1 MNSDQIKTFQKA
13 KNEAINNLN
22 YIINNLRDSGGNI
35 NKIDSNIY
43 QAAKSYI
50 SSKFGENKNDI
61 AKLTNQLGKIVNQ
74 LNNLNPNSNVFTED
88 EDKGYYGLAF
98 PAVGNF
104 LIALNFELIQD
115 KKSDEWFS
123 FSGVLIH
130 EVSHNF
136 FVLNTEDIEYSYY
149 YLLQLSDEQKIKNA
163 TNWEYFYLYSISNNR
178 RNVKNEE

>member
-1 MNSDQIKTFQKA
+1 MWISTDSALSDYMAGSSAGCGEIY
-13 KNEAINNLN
+13 NHSNLN
-22 YIINNLRDSGGNI
+22 LYHYATNNSVKYVD
-35 NKIDSNIY
+35 
-43 QAAKSYI
+43 
-50 SSKFGENKNDI
+50 
-61 AKLTNQLGKIVNQ
+61 
-74 LNNLNPNSNVFTED
+74 
-88 EDKGYYGLAF
+88 
-98 PAVGNF
+98 PAVVNF

-163 TNWEYFYLYSISNNR
+163 TNWEYFYNQSTKLLR
-178 RNVKNEE
+178 EKENE